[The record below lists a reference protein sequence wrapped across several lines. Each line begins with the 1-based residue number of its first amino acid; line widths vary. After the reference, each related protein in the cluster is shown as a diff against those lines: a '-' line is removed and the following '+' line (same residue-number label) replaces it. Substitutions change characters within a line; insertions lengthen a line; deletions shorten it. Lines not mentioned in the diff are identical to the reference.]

1 MSWYVH
7 SGIVGVVEIREEAF
21 NFLVAVALDLAGNSY
36 CETLKAVIREFQ
48 IGKADER
55 VDALLTFAKVVSFTD
70 DEEQAKQLFAELLG

>member
-1 MSWYVH
+1 MKMKET
-7 SGIVGVVEIREEAF
+7 VERFYATVKS
-21 NFLVAVALDLAGNSY
+21 L

-70 DEEQAKQLFAELLG
+70 DGEQAKQLFAELLG